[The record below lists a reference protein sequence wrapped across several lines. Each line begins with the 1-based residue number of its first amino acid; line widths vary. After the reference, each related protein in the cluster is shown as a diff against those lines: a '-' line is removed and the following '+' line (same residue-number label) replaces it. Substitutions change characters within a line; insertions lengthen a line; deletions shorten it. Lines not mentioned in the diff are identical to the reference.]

1 MDSHEC
7 YIKAGEITKRVK
19 AESREMLLPGTS
31 YVDLARFI
39 EGKIVEYGGEPAFPV
54 NISVN
59 NITAHYTPTIDDEH
73 VFSDGDYVKV
83 DIGAQVDGYIADTA
97 YTVKVGHED
106 DDLVNA
112 SKAALDAA
120 IGVVRP
126 GVKTNEIG
134 RVIDETIRSYGFKP
148 IENLTGH
155 GLDRYVQHGSP
166 SIPNFDTGHGVALKE
181 GDVIAIEPFASAGGS
196 KVIDDERYLIFKYLG
211 DRPVRLPLARQ
222 VLATIRSDYASL
234 PFAQRWL
241 SEKYTRRKTEFAL
254 KYLVRAS
261 CVYAFNVLKE
271 VDGGNVSQAEHSMI
285 VTADGAEVYT

>member
-7 YIKAGEITKRVK
+7 YIQAGEITKKVK
-19 AESREMLLPGTS
+19 AESREMLHEGVL
-31 YVDLARFI
+31 YRDLASFI

-59 NITAHYTPTIDDEH
+59 NITAHYTPSIDDEQ
-73 VFSDGDYVKV
+73 VFAKGDYVKV
-83 DIGAQVDGYIADTA
+83 DIGAQIDGYIADTA
-97 YTVKVGHED
+97 YTVKVDCED
-106 DDLVNA
+106 DELVIA
-112 SKAALDAA
+112 SRAALEAA
-120 IGVVRP
+120 IATVRP

-134 RVIDETIRSYGFKP
+134 RVIDETIRSYGLKP

-155 GLDRYVQHGSP
+155 GLDQYVQHGPP
-166 SIPNFDTGHGVALKE
+166 SIPNFDTGHGAVLKE
-181 GDVIAIEPFASAGGS
+181 GDVIAIEPFATNGGG
-196 KVIDDERYLIFKYLG
+196 KVVDDERYLIFKYLG

-222 VLATIRSDYASL
+222 VLATIRKDYSSL

-254 KYLVRAS
+254 KYLVRSS

-271 VDGGNVSQAEHSMI
+271 VDGGNVSQHEHSMI